1 MTEQDRRIADVLS
14 AYEDAIALE
23 DGLITQMIEID
34 QAYEAARRDT
44 LAVADAVKTMG
55 LHDEEVK
62 K

>member
-23 DGLITQMIEID
+23 D
-34 QAYEAARRDT
+34 
-44 LAVADAVKTMG
+44 AVKTMG